1 LYHFGERQLNAAT
14 SYKLNIG
21 YTVNVIQMQFQMSLE
36 RRVISFLTGCMT
48 TPVSIRT
55 AIYIDQTTTMLI
67 ALICA
72 ILFIADIGIHTQI
85 AFVAVLVDIHHCL

>member
-1 LYHFGERQLNAAT
+1 
-14 SYKLNIG
+14 
-21 YTVNVIQMQFQMSLE
+21 
-36 RRVISFLTGCMT
+36 MT